1 MLKIIQLRL
10 ISKSGAK
17 VVGFYGVCRCKC
29 TRNHTKSGAFA
40 PIVQKIAILTAKH
53 GAKCRYLGCVFA
65 LGDRKM
71 T

>member
-17 VVGFYGVCRCKC
+17 VVGFYGVCSYRCN
-29 TRNHTKSGAFA
+29 RNHTKSVTFVT
-40 PIVQKIAILTAKH
+40 IVQKIAILAAKH
-53 GAKCRYLGCVFA
+53 GAKYRYLGCIFA
-65 LGDRKM
+65 LGDRKI